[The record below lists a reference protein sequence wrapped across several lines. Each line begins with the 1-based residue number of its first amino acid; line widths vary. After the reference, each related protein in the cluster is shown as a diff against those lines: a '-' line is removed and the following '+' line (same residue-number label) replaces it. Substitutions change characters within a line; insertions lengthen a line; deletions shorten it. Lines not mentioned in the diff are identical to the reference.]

1 MKRKWCLIR
10 TNGDLVPGSFV
21 YVVWVGSSLRESELF
36 ALVECFC
43 KDCGWYFRQWSAN
56 VDSAL
61 LLRSKISRADGTKA
75 VQPYQMISLSIAE
88 CYQTILDDSWAN
100 LEANR
105 VMSPQE
111 KYMRFHNDPKFLM
124 AYNKPK
130 RNTLCPPSNVKTYV
144 RKSRRQSVNVALNLL
159 AILLLLVLD
168 AVITNIFHL
177 L

>member
-1 MKRKWCLIR
+1 MKRKWCLVR

-21 YVVWVGSSLRESELF
+21 YVVWVGSSLRESEYL

-43 KDCGWYFRQWSAN
+43 KDCGWYFRQWSAK

-75 VQPYQMISLSIAE
+75 ATPYQMISLSIFK
-88 CYQTILDDSWAN
+88 CYQTILDDSWAS
-100 LEANR
+100 LEANH

-111 KYMRFHNDPKFLM
+111 KYMRFRNNPKFLM
-124 AYNKPK
+124 AYHNRKS
-130 RNTLCPPSNVKTYV
+130 NTLCPPSNVNTYV
-144 RKSRRQSVNVALNLL
+144 RRSRRQSVNVALNLM

-168 AVITNIFHL
+168 AIITNIFHF
-177 L
+177 